1 MYPTLLQKSPR
12 ERNRNVGITHV
23 EEKKLRLHSL
33 SFIENPLSAKSLIER
48 GGRGGGEGVTSN
60 LQGPDSIYCVYTSSI
75 GFWFRTDVARGG
87 RRERGREKKSGRKE
101 RKRHT
106 GVWPVLFEGG
116 EGYGGWG
123 GGGETCG
130 SSSK

>member
-1 MYPTLLQKSPR
+1 M
-12 ERNRNVGITHV
+12 GITHV
-23 EEKKLRLHSL
+23 EEKKTATPFSILYRESSLRKKPNRAWG
-33 SFIENPLSAKSLIER
+33 E
-48 GGRGGGEGVTSN
+48 GRGRGRNEQFAGAGFNLLRIHFLDRFLVPYRCCAGGKE
-60 LQGPDSIYCVYTSSI
+60 
-75 GFWFRTDVARGG
+75 
-87 RRERGREKKSGRKE
+87 RERGREKKSGRKE

>member
-1 MYPTLLQKSPR
+1 M
-12 ERNRNVGITHV
+12 GITHV
-23 EEKKLRLHSL
+23 EEKKTATPFSILYRESSLRKKPNRAWG
-33 SFIENPLSAKSLIER
+33 E
-48 GGRGGGEGVTSN
+48 GRGRGRNEQFAGAGFNLLRIHFLDRFLVPYRCCAGGEGE
-60 LQGPDSIYCVYTSSI
+60 
-75 GFWFRTDVARGG
+75 
-87 RRERGREKKSGRKE
+87 RERGREKKSGRKE

-116 EGYGGWG
+116 EGYGGWR